1 MAQRIGRCT
10 ARLRLRSRA
19 VTGPRAAMERRS
31 PTGQR
36 APAHTSSGASGQA
49 VTQNE
54 LEDKF
59 RLVIEQQETRVAQL
73 EAMNKRKDDQL
84 LKLHGRLEEALAVL
98 QAGQKMYSEQQKV
111 LDAQQATVQEL
122 KARAGIAR
130 APAQQAGDGEAE
142 DDESD
147 DGEEFEGDAAEEM
160 AALAM
165 RATQLQQQLEQLCG
179 QAAGGR
185 GGGGRPPQPEL
196 LAAMQP
202 SEREAA
208 ARSFAAQAEQ
218 SPQLLAH
225 LQAMMSQKERLQQ
238 EQSALQQQLQELHA
252 QARESAQQV

>member
-1 MAQRIGRCT
+1 
-10 ARLRLRSRA
+10 
-19 VTGPRAAMERRS
+19 MERGR

-36 APAHTSSGASGQA
+36 AAAQTNSEASGQA
-49 VTQNE
+49 VSQRQ

-59 RLVIEQQETRVAQL
+59 RLVIEQQEARVGQL
-73 EAMNKRKDDQL
+73 ESLNKRKDDQL

-111 LDAQQATVQEL
+111 LDSQQATVGEL
-122 KARAGIAR
+122 KARVGVAK
-130 APAQQAGDGEAE
+130 APAQQADDDEAE

-147 DGEEFEGDAAEEM
+147 DGEELEGDAAEEM
-160 AALAM
+160 AALAL
-165 RATQLQQQLEQLCG
+165 RAQQLQQQLEQLCG
-179 QAAGGR
+179 QAGGGPSPSGR
-185 GGGGRPPQPEL
+185 GARPPQPEL

-225 LQAMMSQKERLQQ
+225 LQAMMSQKERLQA
-238 EQSALQQQLQELHA
+238 EQSALEQQLRELHA
-252 QARESAQQV
+252 QARESAP